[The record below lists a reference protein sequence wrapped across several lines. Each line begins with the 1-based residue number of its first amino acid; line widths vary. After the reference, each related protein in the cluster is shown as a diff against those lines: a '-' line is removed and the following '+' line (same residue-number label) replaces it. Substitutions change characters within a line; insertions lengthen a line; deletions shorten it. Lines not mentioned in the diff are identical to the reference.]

1 MDDALRT
8 KTRLFRFQRPASSGQ
23 QKKPAAGCWRLA
35 AGFTLVELMAASVI
49 TAFLAMVAVGGL
61 VSVTS
66 ARSSL
71 DEATETMDELRYVV
85 DLLRQDM
92 ANMYRDRRELLF
104 EGTVEERA
112 GGTTPRLRFRTIGT
126 VKTRPNQPEG
136 DLYEIEY
143 LFVDRG
149 DGALALSRRV
159 CPIVGVEV
167 EPQQTAGGIL
177 TRLSDRIS
185 FFGVRYFNGAEWLAS
200 WPIEQRQLP
209 QLMELSLA
217 AKIVDKNG
225 KERIF
230 ARQAIV
236 TFPRL
241 WQQVLDESEM
251 EGAEASLQMEFTE
264 PEAGIQ

>member
-1 MDDALRT
+1 M
-8 KTRLFRFQRPASSGQ
+8 
-23 QKKPAAGCWRLA
+23 
-35 AGFTLVELMAASVI
+35 VELMAASVI

-61 VSVTS
+61 VSITS

-71 DEATETMDELRYVV
+71 DEATEVMDELRHVV

-92 ANMYRDRRELLF
+92 ANMYRDRREMLF
-104 EGTVEERA
+104 EGTIEERA

-126 VKTRPNQPEG
+126 VKARPDQPEG

-143 LFVDRG
+143 LFFDRG
-149 DGALALSRRV
+149 DGNLALSRRV
-159 CPIVGVEV
+159 CPIVGVET
-167 EPQQTAGGIL
+167 EPQQTAGGVL
-177 TRLSDRIS
+177 TRLSERVS
-185 FFGVRYFNGAEWLAS
+185 FFGVRYFNGVEWLTS

-209 QLMELSLA
+209 QLVELSLA
-217 AKIVDKNG
+217 AKIIDKNG

-236 TFPRL
+236 TFPRI
-241 WQQVLDESEM
+241 WQQALDESEM
-251 EGAEASLQMEFTE
+251 EGTEAGAAVEFTE

>member
-1 MDDALRT
+1 MKTTNYKLRT
-8 KTRLFRFQRPASSGQ
+8 EINRQSSIVNRR
-23 QKKPAAGCWRLA
+23 CS
-35 AGFTLVELMAASVI
+35 GFTLVELVAASVI

-61 VSVTS
+61 VSISS
-66 ARSSL
+66 ARGSL
-71 DEATETMDELRYVV
+71 DEATEVMDELRYVV

-92 ANMYRDRRELLF
+92 ANMHRDRRELLF

-112 GGTTPRLRFRTIGT
+112 GGTTPRIRFRTIGT
-126 VKTRPNQPEG
+126 VKARAGQPEG
-136 DLYEIEY
+136 DLYEVEY
-143 LFVDRG
+143 LFFDRG
-149 DGALALSRRV
+149 DGTLALSRRV

-177 TRLSDRIS
+177 TRLSDRVS
-185 FFGVRYFNGAEWLAS
+185 FFGVRYFNGAEWLTS

-209 QLMELSLA
+209 QLIELSLA
-217 AKIVDKNG
+217 AKIIEKNG

-236 TFPRL
+236 TFPRI
-241 WQQVLDESEM
+241 WQQVLDESEL
-251 EGAEASLQMEFTE
+251 EGTEAGAAVEFSE